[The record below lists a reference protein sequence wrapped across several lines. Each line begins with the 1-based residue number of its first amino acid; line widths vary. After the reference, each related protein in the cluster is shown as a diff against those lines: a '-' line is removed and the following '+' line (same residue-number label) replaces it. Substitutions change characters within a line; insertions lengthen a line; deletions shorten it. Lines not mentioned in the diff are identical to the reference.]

1 MPRWKFIPGPVA
13 ASETITW
20 TLVLGR
26 DGGNRFGVSS
36 YSEAGAG
43 AGDWAFYGSNP
54 IRTNSGDTYVEFL
67 VRVDTGG
74 TFANNGDFDT
84 NATISDSR
92 MLAGSTELGHTSLT
106 VVNAGGANGTIK
118 RFRFNKSD
126 TSSFYDALSTGDT
139 LTIGLTY
146 S

>member
-1 MPRWKFIPGPVA
+1 MPRWNFIPGPVA

-20 TLVLGR
+20 TLVLGA
-26 DGGNRFGVSS
+26 DHGNRFSLSS
-36 YSEAGAG
+36 YAEAGSG
-43 AGDWAFYGSNP
+43 AGDFEEYASRP
-54 IRTNSGDTYVEFL
+54 IRTNRTDTYIEFL
-67 VRVDTGG
+67 VSIDTSG
-74 TFANNGDFDT
+74 TFSNNGDFDT

-92 MLAGSTELGHTSLT
+92 FLAGSTALGHTSLT
-106 VVNAGGANGTIK
+106 VVNAGGTGGTIK

-146 S
+146 A

>member
-1 MPRWKFIPGPVA
+1 MPRWNFIPGPVA

-20 TLVLGR
+20 TVVLGSSR
-26 DGGNRFGVSS
+26 NRRFNLSS
-36 YSEAGAG
+36 YAEAGGG
-43 AGDWAFYGSNP
+43 ADDWTEYTQFP
-54 IRTNSGDTYVEFL
+54 LRTNGAATYIEFL
-67 VRVDTGG
+67 VRIDTSG
-74 TFANNGDFDT
+74 TFSNNGDFDT

-92 MLAGSTELGHTSLT
+92 FLAGSTALGHTSLT
-106 VVNAGGANGTIK
+106 VVNAGGTGGTIK

-126 TSSFYDALSTGDT
+126 TSSFWNALSTGDT

>member
-1 MPRWKFIPGPVA
+1 MPGPVA

-20 TLVLGR
+20 TVVLGA
-26 DGGNRFGVSS
+26 DSGNSFALSS

-43 AGDWAFYGSNP
+43 SDDWEEYTSRP
-54 IRTNSGDTYVEFL
+54 IRTNNADTYVEFM
-67 VRVDTGG
+67 VRIDTSG
-74 TFANNGDFDT
+74 TFSNNGDFDT

-92 MLAGSTELGHTSLT
+92 MLAGSTELGHTSLAI
-106 VVNAGGANGTIK
+106 VNARGSSGTIK
-118 RFRFNKSD
+118 RFRFTKSD
-126 TSSFYDALSTGDT
+126 TSSFFDALSTGDT